1 MSGSGHDISAGALPE
16 RIAAIP
22 AVVAV
27 REAAGDMP
35 AYLVG
40 GGVRDLLLGLDRVDL
55 DVAVEA
61 PAEDV
66 AELARRVD
74 PDARVHDRFGTAT
87 VRVGETEVDLAAT
100 RAESYERPG
109 ALPSVQA
116 AGIADDL
123 ARRDFSV
130 NAMAVP
136 LAGEAELVDPHGG
149 LDDLGETILRALHDR
164 SFADDPTRALRAARY
179 AARLALRLDPDTET
193 WLRATDLETV
203 SAERVEAELR
213 RLAAEPDPQAALS
226 LLVEWGLA
234 EANVELAGGA
244 LEVLRRQ
251 EWSGVADPATAF
263 LAAGSVR
270 AGRFG
275 RLEGGEGGRDLASVQ
290 GSRPSELAAAA
301 RGRTGVELVIGRALG
316 AEWLDRYVAEW
327 RDVRLE
333 IDGSDLMEA
342 GVEEGPAVGHG
353 LAAALAAKLDGTISG
368 RDEELETALRA
379 ARTVE

>member
-1 MSGSGHDISAGALPE
+1 MSGSGNEISATQLPA
-16 RIAAIP
+16 RIASIP

-35 AYLVG
+35 SYLVG
-40 GGVRDLLLGLDRVDL
+40 GGVRDLLLELDRVDL

-61 PAEDV
+61 AAEEV
-66 AELARRVD
+66 AALARRVD
-74 PDARVHDRFGTAT
+74 PQARVHDRFGTAT
-87 VRVGETEVDLAAT
+87 VRVGDTEVDLAAT
-100 RAESYERPG
+100 RAESYEHPG
-109 ALPSVQA
+109 ALPSVRS

-123 ARRDFSV
+123 ARRDFTV
-130 NAMAVP
+130 NAMAFP

-149 LDDLGETILRALHDR
+149 LDDLRDRILRALHDR
-164 SFADDPTRALRAARY
+164 SFTDDPTRALRAARY
-179 AARLALRLDPDTET
+179 AARLGLRVDPDTDA
-193 WLRATDLETV
+193 WLRASDLETV

-213 RLAAEPDPQAALS
+213 RLAAEPDPSAALS

-244 LEVLRRQ
+244 LEVLRRPA
-251 EWSGVADPATAF
+251 WSGIADAATAF

-270 AGRFG
+270 TGRFG
-275 RLEGGEGGRDLASVQ
+275 PLEGSEGGRDLASVQ
-290 GSRPSELAAAA
+290 GSRASELVAAA
-301 RGRTGVELVIGRALG
+301 RGRTGVELAIGRALD

-342 GVEEGPAVGHG
+342 GVEEGPAIGRG
-353 LAAALAAKLDGTISG
+353 LAAALAAKLDGDISG
-368 RDEELETALRA
+368 GEEELATALRA
-379 ARTVE
+379 AQTIE